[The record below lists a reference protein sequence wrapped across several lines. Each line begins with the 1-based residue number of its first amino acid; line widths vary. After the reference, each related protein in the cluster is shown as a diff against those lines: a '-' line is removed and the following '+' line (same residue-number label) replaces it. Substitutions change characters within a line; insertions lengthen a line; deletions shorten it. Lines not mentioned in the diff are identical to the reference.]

1 MQMTMVDK
9 LIAIS
14 GGFDPIH
21 IGHIR
26 LIKAAS
32 ELGSLVIILNTDEF
46 LMRKKGYVFMPLA
59 EREEVLENI
68 KGVGRVV
75 VSIDEDDSVSRTLE
89 LVKPAIFANG
99 GDRDSAKEIREAAV
113 CSRLGIQMI
122 FDVGGGKIQSSS
134 DLIHKAK
141 VMQ

>member
-1 MQMTMVDK
+1 MVNN

-32 ELGSLVIILNTDEF
+32 ELGSLVVILNTDDF
-46 LMRKKGYVFMPLA
+46 LMRKRGYVFMPLA
-59 EREEVLENI
+59 ERREVLENI
-68 KGVGRVV
+68 KGVSRVV
-75 VSIDEDDSVSRTLE
+75 ISIDEDDSVSRTLE

-99 GDRDSAKEIREAAV
+99 GDRSNEKEIREAEV
-113 CSRLGIQMI
+113 CSRLDIQLV
-122 FDVGGGKIQSSS
+122 FNVGGGKIQSSS
-134 DLIHKAK
+134 DLVHKAK

>member
-1 MQMTMVDK
+1 MVN
-9 LIAIS
+9 LITIS

-32 ELGSLVIILNTDEF
+32 ELGYLIVILNTDEV

-59 EREEVLENI
+59 ERKELLENI
-68 KGVGRVV
+68 KGVSRVV

-89 LVKPAIFANG
+89 AVKPAVFANG
-99 GDRDSAKEIREAAV
+99 GDRDSEKEIREAET
-113 CSRLGIQMI
+113 CSRLGIQMA
-122 FDVGGGKIQSSS
+122 FNVGGGKIQSSS

-141 VMQ
+141 VTQ